1 MSLFFTVVDCWINA
15 ADWETAS
22 TELPE
27 LFILCR
33 NGYFGQKWGIVFL
46 LQGLIEWGILG
57 PVLTKLK
64 SYGTCSPT
72 WSIILERIHEN
83 LLPHIFIMKRERNTR
98 IALEEVFC
106 SLSHLLESPAI
117 YSCQICQTLNK
128 ATLPLATSISRIRKR
143 SQS

>member
-64 SYGTCSPT
+64 SYGTCSVLT
-72 WSIILERIHEN
+72 YLVNYLGEN
-83 LLPHIFIMKRERNTR
+83 P
-98 IALEEVFC
+98 
-106 SLSHLLESPAI
+106 
-117 YSCQICQTLNK
+117 
-128 ATLPLATSISRIRKR
+128 
-143 SQS
+143 